1 MSVLDQPQGRD
12 KVFIFDTTL
21 RDGEQS
27 PGASM
32 NMQEKFRLAQQL
44 VKLKVDVIEAG
55 FPVAS
60 PGDFECVRNIAEH
73 IRGAQIAALARCSV
87 KDIDRA
93 WEALK
98 AGENPRIHTFL
109 ATSDIHL
116 KHKLK
121 MSRDQVLELAV
132 ASVKHAAKYTSNVEF
147 SAEDASRSDLDFVCK
162 VFAALGKR
170 EDSQHILVARSVEVF
185 LCYP

>member
-1 MSVLDQPQGRD
+1 MAD
-12 KVFIFDTTL
+12 KIIIFDTTL

-73 IRGAQIAALARCSV
+73 VRGAQIAALARCNV

-121 MSRDQVLELAV
+121 MNRDQVLELAV
-132 ASVKHAAKYTSNVEF
+132 ASVKHAAKYTGNVEF
-147 SAEDASRSDLDFVCK
+147 SAEDASR
-162 VFAALGKR
+162 
-170 EDSQHILVARSVEVF
+170 
-185 LCYP
+185 